1 MKKFVKLLALVCC
14 LVLGVAF
21 TLTGCGEAPESN
33 TFELTLDY
41 SQAMFADMDRWNFGP
56 KSDSHVVTG
65 TFDEERESTTFNFAP
80 NTAYTEQVY
89 VSLPLEKDWTYTWEF
104 SYQSSISL
112 SGSNEI
118 AAQIYSQSLTAEGN
132 EGLVAEKKFL
142 PAAAKQTGSITYT
155 CTKTQEYFFVIKFDI
170 SEQTSPV
177 SICASGLKLSAKR
190 TFAKSGENYGGLPS
204 PKYVYLRETET
215 TYDSYFAGNGYDNL
229 EFDGWTLGDEKI
241 SNGTQIAT
249 KTDHTLVATWKATLK
264 RSETDQPISGCI
276 VFGTKIML
284 ADGSYKN
291 IEDISFYDRIYRFNH
306 DLGKIDT
313 GYCHW
318 LNKLSQTNGE
328 QEVVYVKF
336 ADGGELTFVPPHAM
350 FTRNFNTQTGEYD
363 YQYSAVTDAENFH
376 VGSEIVKMDYNSG
389 LPTWTW
395 TAVTEIKI
403 THDIVRYCQ
412 PIMGQMWNFFAAGY
426 LTNEADALGFHNMYG
441 FDQNLIYANPLRQK
455 VLNKDYLKDASGNYV
470 FGAGLNEDGSENPLD
485 QTFTLSCSNIF
496 GIDLS
501 LFGLESIPV
510 HLYSEQ
516 TMKTYFNMLS
526 RDMTGY
532 RGAEWQILV
541 EWCSF
546 LYENG
551 FTETAEFTNEMVR
564 DMIIRDTVNSEK
576 HKQETIKNSNGKSLW
591 VVTTDNEPFK
601 SFTAPKTTD
610 EIEEFAGASGV
621 YEDFDTYI
629 VPQYVGENADK
640 FQYWYCSADSSIYHP
655 GDTFEVRYSTHF
667 TAVFG

>member
-21 TLTGCGEAPESN
+21 ILTGCGEAPQSN

-41 SQAMFADMDRWNFGP
+41 SQAMFADVDRWNFGP

-65 TFDEERESTTFNFAP
+65 TFDEASLSTTFNFAP

-132 EGLVAEKKFL
+132 EGLVAEKKVL
-142 PAAAKQTGSITYT
+142 PAAAKQTGGITFT
-155 CTKTQEYFFVIKFDI
+155 CTKTQDYFFVIKFDI
-170 SEQTSPV
+170 SEQASPV

-204 PKYVYLRETET
+204 PKYVYLRETEAA
-215 TYDSYFAGNGYDNL
+215 YDSYFAGNGYDNL
-229 EFDGWTLGDEKI
+229 EFDGWTLNDEKI

-249 KTDHTLVATWKATLK
+249 RSDHTLVATWKATVK
-264 RSETDQPISGCI
+264 RSETEQPVSGCI

-350 FTRNFNTQTGEYD
+350 FTRNFNGQTGEYD
-363 YQYSAVTDAENFH
+363 YQYSAVTDTENFH

-395 TAVTEIKI
+395 TAVTEITI

-455 VLNKDYLKDASGNYV
+455 VLNKDYLKDASGNFV
-470 FGAGLNEDGSENPLD
+470 FGAGLNEDGSDNPLD

-551 FTETAEFTNEMVR
+551 LTETVEFTKEMVR

-601 SFTAPKTTD
+601 SFTTPKTAD
-610 EIEEFAGASGV
+610 EIEEFAGASNV

-640 FQYWYCSADSSIYHP
+640 FQYWYCSADSSIYRP